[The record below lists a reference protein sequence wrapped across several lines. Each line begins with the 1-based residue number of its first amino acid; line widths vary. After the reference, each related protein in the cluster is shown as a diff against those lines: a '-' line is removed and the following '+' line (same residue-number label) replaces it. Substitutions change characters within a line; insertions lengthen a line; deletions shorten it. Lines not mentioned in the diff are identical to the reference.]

1 MLLKVALLDD
11 NKIQLNHNI
20 EILENS
26 GLVTILFSS
35 CNSEEFIANFKI
47 QKPDLIFVDIQLGND
62 SMTGI
67 EVAYKLKTP
76 VLFVS
81 SNTKEYVKDIEN
93 LKREYAI
100 CVDHITKPFS
110 DTDFLKTTHRFIR
123 EIELFTKQD
132 FVYLDFNDK
141 KRNKILLDSIVFLN
155 TCKTNGASSLNK
167 QIFFNDKEFKT
178 LIDFSF
184 RTSMEEKGLSKEQ
197 FIEISKSCR
206 VNKKHIK
213 NFDKKN
219 YTLEVDI
226 FDKKTF
232 TKNITLDIS
241 ENYFADIKKLLK

>member
-1 MLLKVALLDD
+1 MLLKVSLLDD
-11 NKIQLNHNI
+11 NLNQLQHNL
-20 EILENS
+20 ELLENA

-35 CNSEEFIANFKI
+35 TNSDDFISNAKT
-47 QKPDLIFVDIQLGND
+47 QKPDLILVDINLGND

-67 EVAYKLKTP
+67 EVAYKLKIP

-81 SNTKEYVKDIEN
+81 SNTKEFIKDIEN
-93 LKREYAI
+93 LKREYDI

-110 DTDFLKTTHRFIR
+110 EKDFLKTIHRFIR
-123 EIELFTKQD
+123 EIELFANQD

-141 KRNKILLDSIVFLN
+141 KRNKVLLDSIVYLN
-155 TCKTNGASSLNK
+155 TSKSNGASSLNK

-184 RTSMEEKGLSKEQ
+184 RTSMEEKGLLKEQ
-197 FIEISKSCR
+197 FVEISKSCR

-232 TKNITLDIS
+232 TKNITLNIS